1 MYMDEQKDFM
11 TEEEEFLETDNIPD
25 TDLFEFFFMDNI
37 MGE

>member
-1 MYMDEQKDFM
+1 MYMDEQNDFM
-11 TEEEEFLETDNIPD
+11 IEEEEFLETDNISD